1 MSNPLLRAIAHKSN
15 ALTTRLCVQ
24 CWLFVLLLWLFIEKW
39 PLRLPMASRPAFSYL
54 AAGENRPKAGK
65 LSEFGT
71 SMKGRVKNPKETSF
85 VNGPLVTSKLIS
97 VAEEEVLRM
106 ISLIFVIS
114 VAAVNAERNPQY
126 PLTRWEYGNEFLEKT
141 LRFFSTCS
149 NKDRQLDLSTPL
161 PPTVIRC
168 PLNASRQYYL
178 G

>member
-1 MSNPLLRAIAHKSN
+1 M
-15 ALTTRLCVQ
+15 
-24 CWLFVLLLWLFIEKW
+24 
-39 PLRLPMASRPAFSYL
+39 
-54 AAGENRPKAGK
+54 
-65 LSEFGT
+65 
-71 SMKGRVKNPKETSF
+71 
-85 VNGPLVTSKLIS
+85 TSKLIS

-149 NKDRQLDLSTPL
+149 NEDRPLDLSTPL
-161 PPTVIRC
+161 PPIRR
-168 PLNASRQYYL
+168 PLYASRQYYL

>member
-1 MSNPLLRAIAHKSN
+1 
-15 ALTTRLCVQ
+15 
-24 CWLFVLLLWLFIEKW
+24 
-39 PLRLPMASRPAFSYL
+39 MASRPAFSYL

-65 LSEFGT
+65 LSKFGT
-71 SMKGRVKNPKETSF
+71 SMKGRVKNSKETSF

-149 NKDRQLDLSTPL
+149 NEDRPLD
-161 PPTVIRC
+161 
-168 PLNASRQYYL
+168 ASRQYYL